1 VKGAYVFSGVA
12 RMFDVFAGVLTEA
25 GGSRSDDVAQHID
38 AEGRALTVFS
48 HHAEDD
54 ADVMEPPSE
63 YRGRRPSL
71 PLSELNCCV
80 VECRWEDVFIGW
92 MHVLSEILRAPIWIL
107 DGDGV
112 LWDQG
117 TAESGSV
124 RL

>member
-1 VKGAYVFSGVA
+1 MKGAYVFSGEP
-12 RMFDVFAGVLTEA
+12 RMFDAFADALVEA
-25 GGSRSDDVAQHID
+25 GGSRSDGVAQHID

-48 HHAEDD
+48 HRAEDD
-54 ADVMEPPSE
+54 PDVMEPPIE
-63 YRGRRPSL
+63 YRGRRPAR
-71 PLSELNCCV
+71 PLSELSCCV

-92 MHVLSEILRAPIWIL
+92 MHVLSETLRTPIWIL